1 MIDRYALPE
10 LRAIFSEGHKLELW
24 LMIELLA
31 AEALHD
37 AGTIPDDD
45 WQRLRSATQGQ
56 GVDLER
62 AHEIE
67 RESQHDVIAFLRSVT
82 EKLGPEGRW
91 LHFGLTSS
99 DLLDTA
105 TAVQL
110 RDAVAVVETEL
121 ARLSEVVRR
130 LAVRHRSTPMV
141 GRSHGVHAEPMTF
154 GFKAAG
160 WYAEL
165 GRDMERLSRAREGV
179 SVGKISGAVGTH
191 ANVSAAV
198 EAIVCDRLGLR
209 PDPAAT
215 QVVSRDRHAEL
226 LTTLAILG
234 GTLERIATEVRHL
247 QRTEV
252 GEAFE
257 PFGAGQQGS
266 SAMPH
271 KRNPVLAERVT
282 GMARLLRAD
291 ALVGLENMALWHERD
306 ISHSS
311 AERFVFERA
320 LGVAGYATRTLAT
333 ILDGLEVSPE
343 RMRANLEMGGGIVYS
358 EALLLAMVAKGANR
372 QAAYGRIQAAAQA
385 AWRGDCSFAEALRA
399 DAGIAEWL
407 NEEEIGRAMD
417 LEHHLAGIAASY
429 HALGLDEIGTDA

>member
-1 MIDRYALPE
+1 VIDRYALPE
-10 LRAIFSEGHKLELW
+10 LRAAFGEQRKLELW
-24 LMIELLA
+24 LRIELLA
-31 AEALHD
+31 VEALHD
-37 AGTIPDDD
+37 AGVVPTDD
-45 WQRLRSATQGQ
+45 WERIRAATGD
-56 GVDLER
+56 GTVDVAR

-82 EKLGPEGRW
+82 ERLGPEGRW
-91 LHFGLTSS
+91 LHYGLTSS
-99 DLLDTA
+99 DVLDTA

-110 RDAVAVVETEL
+110 RDAAAVVETEL
-121 ARLSEVVRR
+121 ARLVEVVHR
-130 LAVRHRSTPMV
+130 LALQHRETPMV
-141 GRSHGVHAEPMTF
+141 GRSHGIHAEPITF
-154 GFKAAG
+154 GFKVAG

-165 GRDMERLSRAREGV
+165 LRDAERLARAREGIA
-179 SVGKISGAVGTH
+179 VGKISGAVGTH
-191 ANVSAAV
+191 ANVSA
-198 EAIVCDRLGLR
+198 EAEAFVLGALGLR

-234 GTLERIATEVRHL
+234 GTLERLAVEIRHL

-282 GMARLLRAD
+282 GLARLLRAD
-291 ALVGLENMALWHERD
+291 ALVALENMALWHERD

-311 AERFVFERA
+311 TERFVFERA
-320 LGVAGYATRTLAT
+320 LGVAAYATRTMGD
-333 ILDGLEVSPE
+333 ILDGLEVDAD
-343 RMRANLEMGGGIVYS
+343 RMLANLQLLGGMVYS
-358 EALLLAMVAKGANR
+358 EALLLRMVARGADR
-372 QAAYGRIQAAAQA
+372 QAAYRLVQGAAKQA
-385 AWRGDCSFAEALRA
+385 WTGNRPFREALMA

-407 NEEEIGRAMD
+407 TPEEIAEAMD
-417 LEHHLAGIAASY
+417 LGHHLAGITGTY
-429 HALGLDEIGTDA
+429 RALGLEESDD